1 MSRVSESSS
10 IHAIQHAVSKTKQ
23 RLEDLQIKGSNLR
36 RVQKP
41 SDDPVGNVDILSIR
55 SKKVDANQYERNASV
70 AKAQLTYTENAISE
84 LTELMMKVKD
94 IAIAQSSN
102 LFDVNVR
109 KSAAKEIQQLR
120 NQAIS
125 IANRRLGNKYIFA
138 GHKSLTKPFNEKGE
152 YLGDKNQTKVEI
164 SKDFYVP
171 ISFNGKDIFF
181 ERDGVAMSSGNPR
194 ANTPLDNIH
203 SKMKFDKDKVQIDE
217 NLNEPAPMNNQQED
231 DFYQLN
237 RTPAGD
243 QSDPKQ
249 TNINEADPLQRPE
262 PAQIKEARTS
272 IFSDIQRL
280 YNAMTTD
287 NHEIIQDILPVL
299 DKGIDRLIETRTKI
313 GSLINSIDTSVDTL
327 QKDQL
332 INEEFKSK
340 IEDADIGELFTDL
353 TRQKNVLNATYKASA
368 QLMNKNLMDYIR

>member
-1 MSRVSESSS
+1 VSRVSESSS
-10 IHAIQHAVSKTKQ
+10 IHAIQHAVGKTKS

-41 SDDPVGNVDILSIR
+41 SDDPVGNIDILSIR
-55 SKKVDANQYERNASV
+55 SKKVDSNQYQRNGSV
-70 AKAQLTYTENAISE
+70 AKAQLTFSENAIAE
-84 LTELMMKVKD
+84 MTELMVKAKE

-109 KSAAKEIQQLR
+109 KSVAKEIEQLR

-138 GHKSLTKPFNEKGE
+138 GHKSLTKPFDTDGK
-152 YLGDKNQTKVEI
+152 YLGDRNETKVEI
-164 SKDFYVP
+164 SKDFFIP
-171 ISFNGKDIFF
+171 ISFNGKDIFY
-181 ERDGVAMSSGNPR
+181 EKDGVALTSGNPLE
-194 ANTPLDNIH
+194 NTPIDN
-203 SKMKFDKDKVQIDE
+203 MKDKIKINREQEVELKEEDE
-217 NLNEPAPMNNQQED
+217 PLNENIDGESFQ
-231 DFYQLN
+231 FN
-237 RTPAGD
+237 RTPASNETETVPG
-243 QSDPKQ
+243 QAQAPK
-249 TNINEADPLQRPE
+249 INEARG
-262 PAQIKEARTS
+262 S
-272 IFSDIQRL
+272 IFGDLKRL
-280 YNAMTTD
+280 HNALITD
-287 NHEIIQDILPVL
+287 NHEVIQEILPIL

-327 QKDQL
+327 QKDEL
-332 INEEFKSK
+332 INEEYKSK